1 MSYAMSVGGTYE
13 GMENKNWPLMT
24 LEVVLYN
31 VRHDKYGGD
40 NMILKTS
47 EVYVIS
53 GV

>member
-1 MSYAMSVGGTYE
+1 MA
-13 GMENKNWPLMT
+13 

-31 VRHDKYGGD
+31 VRHDKYGDD

-47 EVYVIS
+47 EAYVIS